1 MTGTKQKFEDIY
13 DQNYSY
19 VYNYIYMQVQHRQN
33 TEDIVSDVFMKA
45 YTHYDGFDP
54 ALASARTW
62 LCTIARNTLVDFYR
76 KNGRAE
82 TVDLDDAP
90 EISTDDTYEV
100 LQDPVNAE
108 VKRILDKLSP
118 DEREFLSL
126 RYGQDMKNEDIGRMY
141 GINAKA
147 VSERYRRLL
156 AKCRKLAGNIDI
168 VDLLS

>member
-1 MTGTKQKFEDIY
+1 M
-13 DQNYSY
+13 
-19 VYNYIYMQVQHRQN
+19 
-33 TEDIVSDVFMKA
+33 
-45 YTHYDGFDP
+45 
-54 ALASARTW
+54 
-62 LCTIARNTLVDFYR
+62 
-76 KNGRAE
+76 
-82 TVDLDDAP
+82 
-90 EISTDDTYEV
+90 
-100 LQDPVNAE
+100 
-108 VKRILDKLSP
+108 KRILDKLSP